1 MKRRV
6 GKKVSE
12 TGMRVFTTN
21 QIPMIRT
28 SYAVRAR
35 RSLKDRLVKPSGFE
49 VEETETQKD

>member
-1 MKRRV
+1 
-6 GKKVSE
+6 
-12 TGMRVFTTN
+12 MRVFTTN